1 VITAV
6 DSSVLLDVLSGD
18 PNHGPRSAVA
28 LRRASAERALVASTV
43 VRAEVV
49 GAYDDAMAVEARL
62 DRIGLE
68 LVADDR
74 DVAVASGRVF
84 RAYRQAGG
92 TRRRILPDFL
102 IGAHALVHADRL
114 LTRDRGYYRS
124 QFAKLTILEP

>member
-1 VITAV
+1 
-6 DSSVLLDVLSGD
+6 
-18 PNHGPRSAVA
+18 
-28 LRRASAERALVASTV
+28 
-43 VRAEVV
+43 
-49 GAYDDAMAVEARL
+49 MAVEARL

-68 LVADDR
+68 LVPDDR

-114 LTRDRGYYRS
+114 LTRDRGFYRS
-124 QFAKLTILEP
+124 QFAQLTILEP